1 VSEAVFC
8 NNIGYSPAGFNI
20 NKQTAGKFFFCPA
33 GINIFVDTVRVDLQ
47 ICYYYEFYVT
57 LKNTQIET
65 ER

>member
-33 GINIFVDTVRVDLQ
+33 GINIFVDTVRSDLH
-47 ICYYYEFYVT
+47 ICSNYTRKKTDFSRWS
-57 LKNTQIET
+57 K
-65 ER
+65 